1 MTCESHTLS
10 FGSPCLDDRSLVR
23 MRDEEGACCEQC
35 DAGNQLALRLIK
47 AISPTQFEFFTLS
60 SPPSGRTGWSAPSG
74 QDPHGCIFKITFQ
87 TITLISFGKPAQSSS
102 RGDGGGS
109 GDSRDIL

>member
-1 MTCESHTLS
+1 MTCESHTPS

-23 MRDEEGACCEQC
+23 MRDEEGACCERC

-87 TITLISFGKPAQSSS
+87 TIILISFGKPAQSSS